1 MSFGLRLAIRTL
13 FAPLSGAA
21 LLLLPAGSLSYW
33 QGVSFITLFTLFT
46 VITTAYLYVHD
57 AELLQRRMSL
67 RERQPQQTL
76 FKVLWLPLWIADF
89 FIAGFDYRFGWS
101 GKYLAAVPLWLT
113 VIAQLLNVC
122 AYAIIF
128 EVFRFNTFAASTIR
142 VEEGQ
147 RVISTGPYRMVRHP
161 MYSGIS
167 LLILSAPLALGSFV
181 AAPFF
186 LPLIL
191 LLAYRLTHEEALL
204 RRDLAGYD
212 AYCLRT
218 PFRLVPH
225 VY

>member
-76 FKVLWLPLWIADF
+76 FKVLWLPL
-89 FIAGFDYRFGWS
+89 WS